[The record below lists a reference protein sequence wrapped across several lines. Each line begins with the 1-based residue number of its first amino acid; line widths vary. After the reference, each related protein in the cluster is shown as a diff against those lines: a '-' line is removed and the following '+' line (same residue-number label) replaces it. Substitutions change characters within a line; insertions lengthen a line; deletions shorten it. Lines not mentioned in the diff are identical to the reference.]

1 MSLKNRDILSI
12 QDLTLKEIELIHEVA
27 GKLKSDPSESRRY
40 SLRGKTLALLFLQS
54 STRTRVSFDVAMN
67 QLGGHSITLTENY
80 SHVGRGL
87 ETFYDTGKVL
97 SRYVD
102 SIMIRTFRHSE
113 VEELAE
119 GSEVPV
125 INGLSDL
132 LHPCQG
138 LSDLL
143 TIMERRGDFEGLKLA
158 YVGDGNNVC
167 NSLLLGCSKVGMD
180 ISIGC
185 PEKYKPDKEIQVSA
199 LKNSEGSGSRIE
211 ILRDP
216 HEAVKGADV
225 VYTDTWISM
234 HHMGKPGEKERRM
247 RIFKPYQVNPKLLKK
262 AKDNAIVMHCLP
274 AHRGYEI
281 TNEVMD
287 GPQSVVW
294 QQAENRL
301 HVQKAILA
309 LIL

>member
-12 QDLTLKEIELIHEVA
+12 QDLALKEIELIHEVTRN
-27 GKLKSDPSESRRY
+27 LKNDPSESQKY
-40 SLRGKTLALLFLQS
+40 SLKGKTLALLFLKS
-54 STRTRVSFDVAMN
+54 STRTRVSFDEAMN
-67 QLGGHSITLTENY
+67 QLGGHSITLTENA
-80 SHVGRGL
+80 SQVAQKL
-87 ETFYDTGKVL
+87 ESFYDTGKVL
-97 SRYVD
+97 SRYVQV
-102 SIMIRTFRHSE
+102 IMARVSE
-113 VEELAE
+113 HKEVKELAE
-119 GSEVPV
+119 GAEVPV

-138 LSDLL
+138 LSDLF
-143 TIMERRGDFEGLKLA
+143 TIMECKGGFEGFKLA

-167 NSLLLGCSKVGMD
+167 NSLLHGCSKVGID

-185 PEKYKPDKEIQVSA
+185 PEKHKPNDDVYISA
-199 LKNSEGSGSRIE
+199 LKNCKESDSRIE
-211 ILRDP
+211 ILQDP

-234 HHMGKPGEKERRM
+234 HHRGKKGEWERRI
-247 RIFKPYQVNPKLLKK
+247 RTFKPYQVNSKLLKK
-262 AKDNAIVMHCLP
+262 AKDDAIVMHCLP

-281 TNEVMD
+281 TDDVMD
-287 GPQSVVW
+287 GRQSVVW